1 MSWTYGIH
9 AVETLLESSPDV
21 VEELWL
27 VKSRKPGKARER
39 LRDRARALGVRF
51 RMVDDGQLRRALGD
65 VVHQGVAAR
74 TAEFRYAEPEALLE
88 REGSGLIL
96 VLDGVQDPHNLG
108 AIVRTAAGLG
118 VAGVVIPRHR
128 AVGVTPTVRKVATGA
143 EQRVSIARATNL
155 ARFLE
160 ASADAGY
167 WRYAA
172 VVGEGER
179 LGSRAFAER
188 AVIVMGSESKGVRP
202 NVASKCDA
210 RVTLPMASVES
221 LNVSVA
227 AGIFAW
233 EWAREHGRVEEAR
246 SAMGSALVAGSSSES
261 GGRLGEE

>member
-9 AVETLLESSPDV
+9 AVETLLNGTPDV

-27 VKSRKPGKARER
+27 VKSRKPGAARER
-39 LRDRARALGVRF
+39 IRVVAQERGVRF
-51 RMVDDGQLRRALGD
+51 RMVDDGQLRRAVGD

-74 TAEFRYAEPEALLE
+74 TSEFRYAEPEALLE
-88 REGSGLIL
+88 GEGARLIL
-96 VLDGVQDPHNLG
+96 ALDGVQDPHNLG

-118 VAGVVIPRHR
+118 VAGVVIPKHR

-143 EQRVSIARATNL
+143 EQRLPIARVTNM

-160 ASADAGY
+160 DASSAGY

-172 VVGEGER
+172 VVGAGVP
-179 LGSRAFAER
+179 LAQAGFADR
-188 AVIVMGSESKGVRP
+188 AVIVVGSEAKGVRP
-202 NVASKCDA
+202 NVVSKCDA
-210 RVTLPMASVES
+210 QVTLEMASVES

-233 EWAREHGRVEEAR
+233 EWARAHG
-246 SAMGSALVAGSSSES
+246 G
-261 GGRLGEE
+261 